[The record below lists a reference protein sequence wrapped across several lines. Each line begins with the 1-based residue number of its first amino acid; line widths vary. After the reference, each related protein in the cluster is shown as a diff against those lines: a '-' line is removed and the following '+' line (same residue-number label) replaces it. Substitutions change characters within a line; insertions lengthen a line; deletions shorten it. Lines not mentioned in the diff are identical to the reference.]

1 MPGRQICAAS
11 GFEGAVKTTTFT
23 GIDEKQIICIVSSE
37 PAIKHFVQLRNLR
50 AYETRIICTSQII
63 SKPRF
68 IKFVSPV
75 SEDTADQWAAECTL
89 GNRGEHTFSH
99 VKISTE
105 NPDTGDQIIHVE
117 LGIDRMRGRNTYEL
131 ASLQITVSS

>member
-1 MPGRQICAAS
+1 MLGSQLCKAS
-11 GFEGAVKTTTFT
+11 GFEGAVETTTFT
-23 GIDEKQIICIVSSE
+23 GIDKKQIICDVSSH

-68 IKFVSPV
+68 IQFVSPA
-75 SEDTADQWAAECTL
+75 SADTADEWAAECTL

-99 VKISTE
+99 VKISSE
-105 NPDTGDQIIHVE
+105 NPDTGDQIIHVRV
-117 LGIDRMRGRNTYEL
+117 GIDRIRGRNTYEL